1 MLNQINQRIKVYH
14 DLDLYK
20 IQLLSEL
27 ISASATGEEWM
38 MMVIVLH
45 VHGEVGGMHPEDDGG
60 ALLVVMQCSL
70 QVVDSN

>member
-1 MLNQINQRIKVYH
+1 
-14 DLDLYK
+14 
-20 IQLLSEL
+20 
-27 ISASATGEEWM
+27 
-38 MMVIVLH
+38 MMVVSMLIMVKL

>member
-1 MLNQINQRIKVYH
+1 MLIMVEIVDFCICH
-14 DLDLYK
+14 C
-20 IQLLSEL
+20 
-27 ISASATGEEWM
+27 TGEEWM

>member
-1 MLNQINQRIKVYH
+1 
-14 DLDLYK
+14 
-20 IQLLSEL
+20 
-27 ISASATGEEWM
+27 M